1 MCQPLSKHSPCVIC
15 YLHYIGYPVYINIRN
30 MIDGKTFRQGLDKF
44 FKSPTCQGARVQIEL
59 PNGEMYDITGAKLLE
74 NRIIGSKESH
84 RLVLTCKKPT
94 EKMGKIIKS
103 L

>member
-1 MCQPLSKHSPCVIC
+1 
-15 YLHYIGYPVYINIRN
+15 

-44 FKSPTCQGARVQIEL
+44 FQSPLSQGARVQIEL
-59 PNGEMYDITGAKLLE
+59 PNGEFYDITGAKLLE
-74 NRIIGSKESH
+74 NKIIGSKETH

-94 EKMGKIIKS
+94 EKMGMPIKI

>member
-1 MCQPLSKHSPCVIC
+1 
-15 YLHYIGYPVYINIRN
+15 

-44 FKSPTCQGARVQIEL
+44 FKSPVSANARVQIEL
-59 PNGEMYDITGAKLLE
+59 PNGEFYDITGAKLLE
-74 NRIIGSKESH
+74 NKIIGSKETH

-94 EKMGKIIKS
+94 DPMGTPIKI